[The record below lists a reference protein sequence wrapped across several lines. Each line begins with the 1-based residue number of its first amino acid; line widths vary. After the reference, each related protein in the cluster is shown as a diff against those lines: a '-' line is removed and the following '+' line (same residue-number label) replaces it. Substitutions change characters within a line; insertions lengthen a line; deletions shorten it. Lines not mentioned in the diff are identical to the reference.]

1 MKKEIVAIILLGVIS
16 ISLIGLGAVGAF
28 MSFNDNQS
36 PVVSPDHTYEV
47 CDCVY
52 CEYKNAVLRNE
63 NISDQREGGGG
74 ANPLPTESAQ

>member
-1 MKKEIVAIILLGVIS
+1 MIKLFVVILIL
-16 ISLIGLGAVGAF
+16 GLGILWAL
-28 MSFNDNQS
+28 SFGESQK
-36 PVVSPDHTYEV
+36 PAVSPDHTYEV